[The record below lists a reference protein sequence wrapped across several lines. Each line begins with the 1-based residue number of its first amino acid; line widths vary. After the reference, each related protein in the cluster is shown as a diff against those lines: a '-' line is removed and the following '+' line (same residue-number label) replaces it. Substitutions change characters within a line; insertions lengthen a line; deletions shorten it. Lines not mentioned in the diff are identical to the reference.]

1 MNKMTQV
8 DENPRDKSYLFFLGQ
23 ADKDIQKTDT
33 DSYTAIVVGKHIPAA
48 TVNYQTG
55 FAFESF
61 IIIT

>member
-1 MNKMTQV
+1 MKIR
-8 DENPRDKSYLFFLGQ
+8 EISHICYFRQ

-48 TVNYQTG
+48 SVNYQTG